1 MEIRNG
7 RAYINGK
14 TISKAPLKDLLS
26 LSALD
31 IARLNK
37 AQSRQLEKRYYKA
50 AQGRLKTI
58 EKQGLTSYAAERYL
72 GDERPTLSTGA
83 SSIYSVKH
91 KVTILKE
98 FLNAQ
103 SSTAAGIRK
112 VWSKE
117 EARISRAAETNI
129 EWKNEDQRKRF
140 WSAYKE
146 FMHQN
151 PRFIDESERVQ
162 RFLGRTTFWKYRS
175 FTAEDLSNLVDA
187 LDGKKGVDIRAD
199 VGNGPQI

>member
-1 MEIRNG
+1 MEIKNG

-14 TISKAPLKDLLS
+14 TIAKAPLKDLLS

-50 AQGRLKTI
+50 AQGRLDTI
-58 EKQGLTSYAAERYL
+58 YKKGLTSYAAERYL

-83 SSIYSVKH
+83 STIYSVKH

-98 FLNAQ
+98 FLNAK
-103 SSTAAGIRK
+103 SSTSAGIRK
-112 VWSKE
+112 IWSTE
-117 EARISRAAETNI
+117 TARISHLAGNKI
-129 EWKNEDQRKRF
+129 EFDSEEERKRF
-140 WSAYKE
+140 WSAYQE

-151 PRFIDESERVQ
+151 PRFADESERVQ
-162 RFLGRTTFWKYRS
+162 RFLGRATFWKEKS
-175 FTAEDLSNLVDA
+175 FTAQDLLNLVDA

-199 VGNGPQI
+199 AGIDLDI